1 MTSPRP
7 RRQTTS
13 TSHSSIRA
21 VSGAPHT
28 RSSARLAASTKKKA
42 FTVYDENATS
52 TSAATKS
59 KPAVSSS
66 TTKDRGS
73 RGPLRESSGVN
84 KLNMNALEGS
94 RESGNGKG
102 KRKMIGNDES
112 EKGKK
117 ILKVE
122 QRGSGTGT
130 GLSKRQKSIGHQS
143 STESLRSTQ
152 SSNPSTTPSSFSF
165 VAPTP
170 ARDLLK
176 KVDGTTSPSDFPSGR
191 VVARPPTP
199 PRMKERPSTQIPQTP
214 TPSST
219 STSPQKTDRP
229 LSKMPAS
236 LRKTPGPNFFT
247 VPSSSNPRP
256 IPSTPSHHPTSLSV
270 ANPSITP
277 KLAPSPVKVF
287 NTIPSATPPSTLSKM
302 PKSLA
307 TPSTQV
313 VPPSPSSSRLSPMV
327 SARKVHQPT
336 LDVFMRKNVSTMDVT
351 NRNSPYHKHTTPG
364 QPFTMEETIH
374 IPSAPREI
382 HPSSIH
388 PSSDKSND
396 TEMGIRKRIEPQV
409 TPKSSLYDS
418 AGTQTKE
425 DALPLETTDTDV
437 SQSILLSDISH
448 PPRDGQSLVGD
459 DSSSRSLPKGTS
471 TRTLGTM
478 GPPSEIPISK
488 PAKPST
494 GLGALPERR
503 PSTKPSMMPSR
514 ASTTEKENDLSTTIK
529 RKPSYP
535 SSLGSG
541 PLSRPTPRMVS
552 NPIISSRASSD
563 PSPSLED
570 DMEIPT
576 ALVQPHGQRSVSA
589 PMDRSHGNL
598 NSSTREGLTGETSR
612 SLAGLN
618 DALSKLKMKRMESDA
633 PGYSICSST
642 PSISITDTS
651 NQTMPL
657 SDRPSNLSTSTST
670 SRSES
675 RTLGSSG
682 RRPKSSIHPGDLS
695 ISSDEGEGVG
705 DQSIAA
711 MLCSTNG
718 SNCLNG
724 VRAFVD
730 VRTDDG
736 EDSSRIFVDILKG
749 LGARVF
755 ARPSETCTHIIY
767 KSGKPSTISWYRKQK
782 QEQED
787 RYQDEDQDQDN
798 PKTFIVGIKWV
809 MRCKKLSKK
818 LDEKDYEVD
827 ISEEDVFQKKRKSME
842 PKSLAASQ
850 GAGIGLGQPSTVRKA
865 LLDVA
870 EARKRSLMYAPRIPS
885 PLKKGYTGISHSNDN
900 SDD

>member
-13 TSHSSIRA
+13 TSHTSIRA

-42 FTVYDENATS
+42 FTVYDENATT

-66 TTKDRGS
+66 TTKDWGS
-73 RGPLRESSGVN
+73 RGPLRESRGVN
-84 KLNMNALEGS
+84 KLNMNALEGR
-94 RESGNGKG
+94 RESGDGKG
-102 KRKMIGNDES
+102 KRKMIEDDES

-122 QRGSGTGT
+122 QGGSSIGT
-130 GLSKRQKSIGHQS
+130 GLSKRRNSIGHQS
-143 STESLRSTQ
+143 SNESLRSIQ
-152 SSNPSTTPSSFSF
+152 SSNSSTTPSSFSF

-176 KVDGTTSPSDFPSGR
+176 KVDGTTSLSDSPPGH
-191 VVARPPTP
+191 VIARPPTP
-199 PRMKERPSTQIPQTP
+199 PRMKELPSTNILSTP
-214 TPSST
+214 KPAST

-236 LRKTPGPNFFT
+236 LRKTPGPSLFT
-247 VPSSSNPRP
+247 VPSSFNARP
-256 IPSTPSHHPTSLSV
+256 IPSTPSHHPTNLSM
-270 ANPSITP
+270 AKPSITP
-277 KLAPSPVKVF
+277 NKLAASPRKVF
-287 NTIPSATPPSTLSKM
+287 NTTPSAPPPSTLSRM
-302 PKSLA
+302 PKSLV
-307 TPSTQV
+307 TPSTRV

-327 SARKVHQPT
+327 SERKDHQPT
-336 LDVFMRKNVSTMDVT
+336 LDAFMRKNVSTMDVT
-351 NRNSPYHKHTTPG
+351 DRNSPYHKHTTAE
-364 QPFTMEETIH
+364 QPFKMEETIH
-374 IPSAPREI
+374 IPSAPRD
-382 HPSSIH
+382 IH

-396 TEMGIRKRIEPQV
+396 VEMGIRKRTEPQV
-409 TPKSSLYDS
+409 TPTSSLYDS
-418 AGTQTKE
+418 AGTSNKE
-425 DALPLETTDTDV
+425 DALPLAPTDTDV
-437 SQSILLSDISH
+437 SQSDFSH
-448 PPRDGQSLVGD
+448 PPREGQPLVGD
-459 DSSSRSLPKGTS
+459 DSSSLSLPKGTS

-478 GPPSEIPISK
+478 GPPSRIPISK

-503 PSTKPSMMPSR
+503 PSTKPSMISSR
-514 ASTTEKENDLSTTIK
+514 ASTTEKENDISSTIK

-552 NPIISSRASSD
+552 NPIISPRASSD
-563 PSPSLED
+563 PSPTLED

-589 PMDRSHGNL
+589 PMDRSHGSL
-598 NSSTREGLTGETSR
+598 SSSTREGLTGETSR

-618 DALSKLKMKRMESDA
+618 DALSKLKMRRMEHNA
-633 PGYSICSST
+633 PGYSISSSITT

-651 NQTMPL
+651 VQTMPL
-657 SDRPSNLSTSTST
+657 SDRPSNLSSSTST
-670 SRSES
+670 SRPES
-675 RTLGSSG
+675 RVLGSSG
-682 RRPKSSIHPGDLS
+682 HRPRSSIHPGDLS

-736 EDSSRIFVDILKG
+736 EDSSRVFVDILKG

-755 ARPSETCTHIIY
+755 ARPSETCTHIIF
-767 KSGKPSTISWYRKQK
+767 KSGKPSTLSWYRKQK

-787 RYQDEDQDQDN
+787 RYQDEDRDQDT

-809 MRCKKLSKK
+809 MRCKKFGRK

-842 PKSLAASQ
+842 PKTLAASQ
-850 GAGIGLGQPSTVRKA
+850 GLGIGLGQPSTVRKA

-870 EARKRSLMYAPRIPS
+870 EARKRSMMYAPRIPS
-885 PLKKGYTGISHSNDN
+885 PLKKGYTGISRSNDN

>member
-13 TSHSSIRA
+13 TSHTSIRA

-73 RGPLRESSGVN
+73 RGPLRESRGVN
-84 KLNMNALEGS
+84 KPNMNALEGG
-94 RESGNGKG
+94 RESEDVKG
-102 KRKMIGNDES
+102 KRKMIEDDES

-122 QRGSGTGT
+122 QRGSGTIT
-130 GLSKRQKSIGHQS
+130 GLSKGQKSIGHQS
-143 STESLRSTQ
+143 SNESLRSIQ
-152 SSNPSTTPSSFSF
+152 SYNSSITPSSFSF

-176 KVDGTTSPSDFPSGR
+176 KVDGTTSSSDSPPGHI
-191 VVARPPTP
+191 VARPPTP
-199 PRMKERPSTQIPQTP
+199 PRMKERPSTNIPSTP
-214 TPSST
+214 KSSST
-219 STSPQKTDRP
+219 STSPQKMDRP

-236 LRKTPGPNFFT
+236 LRKTPGPSLFT
-247 VPSSSNPRP
+247 VPSSSDARL
-256 IPSTPSHHPTSLSV
+256 IPSTPSHHPSNFSM
-270 ANPSITP
+270 AKPSITP
-277 KLAPSPVKVF
+277 KLAPSPRKVF
-287 NTIPSATPPSTLSKM
+287 NTTTSALPPSTLSRM

-307 TPSTQV
+307 TPSTRV
-313 VPPSPSSSRLSPMV
+313 VPPSPSSSRSSPMV
-327 SARKVHQPT
+327 SARTDHQPT
-336 LDVFMRKNVSTMDVT
+336 LDAFMRKNFSTMDET
-351 NRNSPYHKHTTPG
+351 DRNSPDHKHSTAE
-364 QPFTMEETIH
+364 QPLKMEETIH
-374 IPSAPREI
+374 IPSAAREI
-382 HPSSIH
+382 QPSL
-388 PSSDKSND
+388 DKSND
-396 TEMGIRKRIEPQV
+396 VEMGTRKRMEPQI
-409 TPKSSLYDS
+409 TPTSSLYDS
-418 AGTQTKE
+418 AGTSIKE
-425 DALPLETTDTDV
+425 DALPTDTVV
-437 SQSILLSDISH
+437 SQPVLLSNFSH
-448 PPRDGQSLVGD
+448 PPREGQSLVGD
-459 DSSSRSLPKGTS
+459 DSSSLSLPKSTS

-478 GPPSEIPISK
+478 GPPSRISISI

-503 PSTKPSMMPSR
+503 PSTKPSMISSR
-514 ASTTEKENDLSTTIK
+514 ASTTEKENDLSSTKK

-552 NPIISSRASSD
+552 NPIISPRASSN
-563 PSPSLED
+563 PSTTLED
-570 DMEIPT
+570 DMEIRT

-589 PMDRSHGNL
+589 PMDRSHGSL
-598 NSSTREGLTGETSR
+598 SSSTREGLTGETSR

-618 DALSKLKMKRMESDA
+618 DALSKLKMKRMESNA
-633 PGYSICSST
+633 PGYSISSSTTT

-651 NQTMPL
+651 VQTMPL
-657 SDRPSNLSTSTST
+657 SDRPSNLSSSTST
-670 SRSES
+670 SRPQS
-675 RTLGSSG
+675 RVLGSSG
-682 RRPKSSIHPGDLS
+682 HRPRSSIPPGDLS

-736 EDSSRIFVDILKG
+736 EDSSRVFVDILKG

-767 KSGKPSTISWYRKQK
+767 KSGKPSTLSWYRKQK

-787 RYQDEDQDQDN
+787 RYQDEDRDQDT

-809 MRCKKLSKK
+809 MRCKKFGKK

-850 GAGIGLGQPSTVRKA
+850 GAGLGLGQPSTVRKA

-870 EARKRSLMYAPRIPS
+870 EARKRSMMYAPRIPS